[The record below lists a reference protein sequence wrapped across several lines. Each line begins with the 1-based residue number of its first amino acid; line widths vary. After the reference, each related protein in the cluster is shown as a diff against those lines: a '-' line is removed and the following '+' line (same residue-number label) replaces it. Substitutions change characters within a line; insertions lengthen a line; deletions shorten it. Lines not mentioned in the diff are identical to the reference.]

1 MAMQTTEQQQQPVT
15 LELAIEAIR
24 RVLPPRR
31 RDTVALTPEVRFED
45 DLGLSSLDVGEV
57 FVRLEE
63 LVGKPLDT
71 SRIEGAR
78 TIGDLLRLEVVEDR
92 AW

>member
-1 MAMQTTEQQQQPVT
+1 MAMQTTEQQQPVT

-31 RDTVALTPEVRFED
+31 RDAALTPDSRFED

-71 SRIEGAR
+71 SRIEGAK
-78 TIGDLLRLEVVEDR
+78 TIGDLLRLEVMEDR